1 MVLYYQNAGMLPMNA
16 VDLALVLAVD
26 GSASVTYDEF
36 GLIAGGMAAALR
48 EPPII
53 QALISG
59 PAKASMCSLL
69 LWSGTGAQ
77 EVITDWTLI
86 ASADDAHAFADSV
99 DNMPRIVQAGETAIG
114 EALLA
119 ALTLLSHIPDT
130 PSRRVV
136 NVIGDG
142 RSNSGIAPGPI
153 RDRMAAMGITINGL
167 CILHEEPDLLTSY
180 TNEVIGGPG
189 AFAEVCPD
197 YPAFAAAMHRKL
209 AREVNAPI
217 A

>member
-1 MVLYYQNAGMLPMNA
+1 MNA

-26 GSASVTYDEF
+26 GSASVTYEEF

-48 EPPII
+48 ETTII
-53 QALISG
+53 HGLISG

-77 EVITDWTLI
+77 EVITNWTLI
-86 ASADDAHAFADSV
+86 ASADDARAFADAV
-99 DNMPRIVQAGETAIG
+99 DNMPRIVNPGETAIG

-119 ALTLLSHIPDT
+119 SLTLLSHIPDT

-142 RSNSGIAPGPI
+142 RSNSGVAPGPI
-153 RDRMAAMGITINGL
+153 RDRMAAAGITINGL

-189 AFAEVCPD
+189 AFAEICPD

-209 AREVNAPI
+209 AREVNVPVS
-217 A
+217 

>member
-1 MVLYYQNAGMLPMNA
+1 MNA

-26 GSASVTYDEF
+26 ASASVTYDEF

-48 EPPII
+48 DPTII
-53 QALISG
+53 AGLIGG
-59 PAKASMCSLL
+59 PAKASLCSLL
-69 LWSGTGAQ
+69 LWSGAGAQ
-77 EVITDWTLI
+77 EVIASWTQI
-86 ASADDAHAFADSV
+86 ASPADARAFADTV
-99 DNMPRIVQAGETAIG
+99 DNMPRVVRAGQTAIG

-119 ALTLLSHIPDT
+119 ALTLLSHLPDL

-142 RSNSGIAPGPI
+142 RSNDGIAPGPI
-153 RDRMAAMGITINGL
+153 RDRMAAAGITINGL

-209 AREVNAPI
+209 ARELIPPI
-217 A
+217 V

>member
-1 MVLYYQNAGMLPMNA
+1 MNA

-48 EPPII
+48 EPAII
-53 QALISG
+53 KALIGG
-59 PAKASMCSLL
+59 PAKASMASLL
-69 LWSGTGAQ
+69 LWSGTGHQ
-77 EVITDWTLI
+77 EVITNWTLI
-86 ASADDAHAFADSV
+86 ASETDAHAFADQV
-99 DNMPRIVQAGETAIG
+99 ENMPRIVPPGQTAIG

-119 ALTLLSHIPDT
+119 AITLLAHIPDQPT
-130 PSRRVV
+130 RRVV
-136 NVIGDG
+136 DVIGDG
-142 RSNSGIAPGPI
+142 RSNEGISPAPI
-153 RDRMAAMGITINGL
+153 RDRMAADGITINGL
-167 CILHEEPDLLTSY
+167 CILHEEPDLLQSY

-209 AREVNAPI
+209 AKETGAPI
-217 A
+217 V